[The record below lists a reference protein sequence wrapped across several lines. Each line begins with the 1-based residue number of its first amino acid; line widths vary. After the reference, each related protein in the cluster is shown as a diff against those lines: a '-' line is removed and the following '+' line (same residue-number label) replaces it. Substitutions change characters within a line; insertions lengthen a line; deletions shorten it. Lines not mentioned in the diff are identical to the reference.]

1 VTCKSTW
8 QLGIFLVTQ
17 LERNIAALKPSFL
30 SKWVRVKVTP
40 PSHRTNKA
48 GEEKDCV
55 GPQSKAIIERDVV
68 VSLEGGDHVVMGVFN
83 KHDNK
88 YFLVEQEDKKK
99 LQEAQNDKTRL
110 HVRKVM
116 FDATLH
122 MYKLEEG
129 DTDCTHKQVKIGDVK
144 SVKGKLQLV

>member
-1 VTCKSTW
+1 M
-8 QLGIFLVTQ
+8 
-17 LERNIAALKPSFL
+17 
-30 SKWVRVKVTP
+30 
-40 PSHRTNKA
+40 
-48 GEEKDCV
+48 
-55 GPQSKAIIERDVV
+55 V

-83 KHDNK
+83 KHYNK